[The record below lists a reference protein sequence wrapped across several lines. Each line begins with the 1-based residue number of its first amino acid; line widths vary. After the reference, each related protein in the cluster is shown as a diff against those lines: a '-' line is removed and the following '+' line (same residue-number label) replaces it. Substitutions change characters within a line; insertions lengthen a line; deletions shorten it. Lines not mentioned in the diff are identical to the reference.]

1 MKKNNRNSE
10 FRASYSFPC
19 RIKLAASTSYY
30 SLSGVFIFL
39 FSVLI
44 KGERKGKE
52 SMNEVRSRW
61 QWHQNW
67 SFVFTS
73 LAWLRNKTS
82 KPFVVVKQS
91 KTLKNGQGF
100 SRKVAPKSERL
111 IQCRQWHGMWGK
123 SPIKWAAHMEG
134 FGLKHMEGSKRAN
147 RMWKLKTDVFL
158 LSTRGRQALGAKVCD
173 GSDHTR
179 GHSLWWADW
188 LIGFIYYIWKLK
200 GD

>member
-1 MKKNNRNSE
+1 
-10 FRASYSFPC
+10 
-19 RIKLAASTSYY
+19 
-30 SLSGVFIFL
+30 
-39 FSVLI
+39 
-44 KGERKGKE
+44 
-52 SMNEVRSRW
+52 MNEVRSRW

-82 KPFVVVKQS
+82 KPFVVVEQS

-123 SPIKWAAHMEG
+123 SPIKWAALPIPFSYHNTEILQTIVSGNWKTKG

-147 RMWKLKTDVFL
+147 RMWKLKTDMFL